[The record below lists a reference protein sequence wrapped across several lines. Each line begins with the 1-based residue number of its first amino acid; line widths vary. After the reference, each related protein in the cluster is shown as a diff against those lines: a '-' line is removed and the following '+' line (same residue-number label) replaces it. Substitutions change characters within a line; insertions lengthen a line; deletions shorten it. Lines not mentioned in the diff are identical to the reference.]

1 MSPHPLS
8 RRSLLQTGLGL
19 GATFLAAPAL
29 AASAPDRKLVMIVLR
44 GAMDGLS
51 ASPPIGDPDY
61 LGLRGPIAIPADQA
75 LRLDDHFG
83 LHPKLASLHAMAMAG
98 EARIAP
104 AAALPQHIRS
114 HFEAQDLL
122 ESGGDALYAVS
133 TGWLNR
139 ALAASGPG
147 GVTAISIGPQEP
159 LILRGPARTQSWSP
173 GGSGVDISRATT
185 VLQEL
190 YKSDPLLGPAFASG
204 LQTELQAAT
213 LAAGAPAVSPPTEP
227 ESPTSIKAVVAKGR
241 ADSRTFALAA
251 AKFLRAPGGP
261 SVAVI
266 SLDGFDTHAA
276 QGASDG
282 QLAVRLANLDGVLEG
297 LKAGLGPEWSK
308 TVMIAVTEFG
318 RTAHVNGTR
327 GTDHGTASTLVLA
340 GGALKPGGIVG
351 DWPSLSQAKLFEA
364 RDLAPTLD
372 VRQVF
377 KGILSDH
384 LGLPRRAIE
393 RQVFPQ
399 SLGAPAISGLVAL

>member
-1 MSPHPLS
+1 MSPPPLS
-8 RRSLLQTGLGL
+8 RRSLFQTGLGL

-29 AASAPDRKLVMIVLR
+29 AASAPDRKLVMIGLR

-61 LGLRGPIAIPADQA
+61 AALRGPIAIPTDQA
-75 LRLDDHFG
+75 LKLDDHFA
-83 LHPKLASLHAMAMAG
+83 LHPKLASLHAMAMTG

-104 AAALPQHIRS
+104 AAALPQHVRS

-159 LILRGPARTQSWSP
+159 LILRGPVRTQSWSP
-173 GGSGVDISRATT
+173 GGHGADTSRATT

-190 YKSDPLLGPAFASG
+190 YKSDPLLGPTFASG

-213 LAAGAPAVSPPTEP
+213 LAAGTPAAGPTTDAPPTG
-227 ESPTSIKAVVAKGR
+227 IQAVLAKGR
-241 ADSRTFALAA
+241 ADSRGFAIAA

-276 QGASDG
+276 QDAAEG

-308 TVMIAVTEFG
+308 TVAIAVTEFG
-318 RTAHVNGTR
+318 RTAHMNGTR
-327 GTDHGTASTLVLA
+327 GTDHGTASTLILA
-340 GGALKPGGIVG
+340 GGALKPCGIIG
-351 DWPSLSQAKLFEA
+351 DWPGLSQARLFEA
-364 RDLAPTLD
+364 RDLKPTLD

-377 KGILSDH
+377 RGVLSDH
-384 LGLPRRAIE
+384 LGLSRRTLDT
-393 RQVFPQ
+393 QVFPQ
-399 SLGAPAISGLVAL
+399 SAGALAVSGLVAA